1 MDKRLAE
8 AVAHVNIEKGNQPS
22 RNKEFPSKPE
32 VASKARGNTMSETI
46 LKLLILLLALAS
58 QAEANLLPVSSKN
71 LKAIK
76 QEVADQAS
84 KLACPSS
91 PKEAAKNQHERMDLA
106 PEDLTPGLRV
116 KRVFVSELLKILY
129 EQYSKTLPAG
139 KLKVAAARDDSA
151 ASMSKQLMMSQ
162 LLGAISANG
171 DLPRLI
177 DWVQNSFNMASM
189 SELMTQFVIS
199 KLGSVN
205 CAALLKPTDD
215 EATLMPRFL
224 LFNEYFSD
232 VPFELP
238 PNPSASE
245 CMSLAKFD
253 PLRKTMILIHGYLA
267 GYTLVDGLT
276 NIKNR
281 LLDLNRFIEEG
292 AMRAF
297 HETAMS
303 NGTYVLAEDLH
314 LKIRQQQYN
323 VIMVDWFNGANPVP
337 RASYIKAAVNAPVVG
352 RLIARFLTSLVLNC
366 RTQSSQLQILA
377 HSLGC
382 HVAGFTGKSMN
393 AAGLRMA
400 KIIHLDPVG
409 LCFGRL
415 FSEPHFRLSPDDA
428 YETHAV
434 HVSLNLFDN
443 PLDGTHNNFLVNGGR
458 DQPGCTGQSELQNS
472 TSSSVSLLF
481 DSEAKFSPC
490 SHLRALALFED
501 DHSSRPGECQMVGYR
516 CQNYETFLAGRC
528 GRCDQHNSQCRL
540 MSLPSVQM
548 RFRRVVIPKAVSRA
562 EKVEDSKAKTA
573 NDTSSNLMNLM
584 NEVSN
589 SSISWLV
596 NDHELNQKIGSTI
609 AKLRP
614 EMIALEKADQLK
626 QSVEQTSGSDT
637 PETGNASPGETQPGD
652 AYIDRLD
659 EQAADESSGPL
670 DTSEDDLESGSLEP
684 DQQPDRRVDKMLMA
698 DSSLDPHERLLS
710 PFDKLRSDTKH
721 LLLDGWTNLK
731 SADQRPRLVGLQMR
745 PRLPLPTVLSVPAGA
760 LEHGYELGVET
771 VELEDP
777 YAAAAVNEAAAWD
790 QHAPLGS
797 QKIPMG
803 AINTPMYFLGTGAI
817 TPYCVNYYQLRILI
831 AESRINKL
839 LANNQLARSQMKF
852 LSANELL
859 GASVASAATVA
870 AGPLQQ
876 HQQFRAHPA
885 IPTRDMLHL
894 TVKLLDSAGH
904 FFKGFTMSENA
915 RTMVRIP
922 ILSARQRALSASE
935 NMLELT
941 MLLNSTR
948 PQPVKV
954 SEMIISYYFH
964 SVVMADLVEVNYMSN
979 ISPE

>member
-1 MDKRLAE
+1 MTEVVANMKCLSTIALICLA
-8 AVAHVNIEKGNQPS
+8 
-22 RNKEFPSKPE
+22 
-32 VASKARGNTMSETI
+32 
-46 LKLLILLLALAS
+46 LLAANQSRAS
-58 QAEANLLPVSSKN
+58 LLPSTSKN
-71 LKAIK
+71 LKATK
-76 QEVADQAS
+76 REVTEQLGKTARVQPLIS
-84 KLACPSS
+84 KARGD
-91 PKEAAKNQHERMDLA
+91 AVKNAHERIDLAQEDLA
-106 PEDLTPGLRV
+106 PGLRE
-116 KRVFVSELLKILY
+116 KRVFVRELLKILH
-129 EQYSKTLPAG
+129 EQYSKNVQNPPS
-139 KLKVAAARDDSA
+139 KLKVGTSREDVS
-151 ASMSKQLMMSQ
+151 SNTMSTQLMMSQ
-162 LLGAISANG
+162 LLGAISADG

-238 PNPSASE
+238 PSPSASD
-245 CMSLAKFD
+245 CTALGKFD
-253 PLRKTMILIHGYLA
+253 PMRKTMILIHGYLA

-314 LKIRQQQYN
+314 MKIRHQQYN

-352 RLIARFLTSLVLNC
+352 KLIARFLSALVVNC
-366 RTQSSQLQILA
+366 RTRSSQLQILA

-382 HVAGFTGKSMN
+382 HVAGFAGKSMN
-393 AAGLRMA
+393 AAGLRLG
-400 KIIHLDPVG
+400 KIIQLDPVG

-415 FSEPHFRLSPDDA
+415 FSEPRFRLSPDDA
-428 YETHAV
+428 HETQAV

-443 PLDGTHNNFLVNGGR
+443 PLDGTHSNFLVNGGR
-458 DQPGCTGQSELQNS
+458 DQPGCTGQPELQNS
-472 TSSSVSLLF
+472 TTSSVSLLF

-501 DHSSRPGECQMVGYR
+501 DQSSRPGECQMVGYR
-516 CQNYETFLAGRC
+516 CHNYESFLAGRC
-528 GRCDQHNSQCRL
+528 GRCDSQNSQCRL
-540 MSLPSVQM
+540 MSLPPVQM
-548 RFRRVVIPKAVSRA
+548 RFRRVVLPKPQPAISTPKAEGQQQVKSNN
-562 EKVEDSKAKTA
+562 S
-573 NDTSSNLMNLM
+573 TSSELVNLV
-584 NEVSN
+584 NEISN
-589 SSISWLV
+589 SSIAWLV

-614 EMIALEKADQLK
+614 EMMALEKADQMK
-626 QSVEQTSGSDT
+626 QAVGEHTSSDGHEQ
-637 PETGNASPGETQPGD
+637 GNASPGEVQSGET
-652 AYIDRLD
+652 YIDRLD
-659 EQAADESSGPL
+659 S
-670 DTSEDDLESGSLEP
+670 DDSGSPEAG
-684 DQQPDRRVDKMLMA
+684 DYDGDGNIETDAQADRRSDKA
-698 DSSLDPHERLLS
+698 DTAVGALDGHEHLLS
-710 PFDKLRSDTKH
+710 SFDKFKSDTKH
-721 LLLDGWTNLK
+721 LLLEGWTNLK
-731 SADQRPRLVGLQMR
+731 QSDQKPRFVGLQMR
-745 PRLPLPTVLSVPAGA
+745 PRLPIPTILTVPATDA
-760 LEHGYELGVET
+760 IEHGFELGVET
-771 VELEDP
+771 IEPEDP
-777 YAAAAVNEAAAWD
+777 YAAAAVDVAAAWD

-797 QKIPMG
+797 QKLPLG
-803 AINTPMYFLGTGAI
+803 AINGPMYFLGTGAI

-839 LANNQLARSQMKF
+839 LANNQLARGQMNF
-852 LSANELL
+852 LSVNDLL
-859 GASVASAATVA
+859 GVSGAHPS
-870 AGPLQQ
+870 GPLQQ
-876 HQQFRAHPA
+876 HQHIKAHPA
-885 IPTRDMLHL
+885 IPSRDMLHL
-894 TVKLLDSAGH
+894 TVKLLEGNGH

-915 RTMVRIP
+915 RTMVRVP
-922 ILSARQRALSASE
+922 IMSARQRALSASE

-954 SEMIISYYFH
+954 NEMIISYYFH
-964 SVVMADLVEVNYMSN
+964 SVVLADLVEVNYMSN